1 MTKNDDA
8 MTNAGVVQEDRIR
21 CSSFRNGVERQRAPK
36 TLVMTK
42 VRAAK
47 TQGIPSL
54 LVSIREFDGGAG
66 EAGRDTAELTRWPK
80 ERTLS
85 ELDRMSKPLPLV
97 EFDGRSAVVLLNH
110 CRHIHT

>member
-1 MTKNDDA
+1 
-8 MTNAGVVQEDRIR
+8 
-21 CSSFRNGVERQRAPK
+21 
-36 TLVMTK
+36 MTK

-85 ELDRMSKPLPLV
+85 ELDRMSKPLLLLV
-97 EFDGRSAVVLLNH
+97 EFDGRSAVVLLSH
-110 CRHIHT
+110 RRHIHP

>member
-1 MTKNDDA
+1 MPA
-8 MTNAGVVQEDRIR
+8 
-21 CSSFRNGVERQRAPK
+21 FRNGVERQRAPK